1 MNLDNRTARRRRHRP
16 RRRDAADVSDARRL
30 LGGGHRRSSPAG
42 KREILID
49 LTPVTYVDSAT
60 IGCLMDLYR
69 QVHGAGGQLKLSGV
83 QKRVETMLTMTGAQ
97 NFIEIH
103 ADEPSA
109 VKSFGAL
116 AMRTI
121 KTTTGADDRA
131 RRRPAGRHGSA
142 LSRSDRQARARAHRS
157 RTW

>member
-1 MNLDNRTARRRRHRP
+1 MNVKTEQSGGISIVRVGETRLMYPILGDFSSAVG
-16 RRRDAADVSDARRL
+16 ALIAD
-30 LGGGHRRSSPAG
+30 G

-69 QVHGAGGQLKLSGV
+69 QVHTAGGHIKLSGV

-109 VKSFGAL
+109 VKSFGA
-116 AMRTI
+116 
-121 KTTTGADDRA
+121 
-131 RRRPAGRHGSA
+131 
-142 LSRSDRQARARAHRS
+142 
-157 RTW
+157 